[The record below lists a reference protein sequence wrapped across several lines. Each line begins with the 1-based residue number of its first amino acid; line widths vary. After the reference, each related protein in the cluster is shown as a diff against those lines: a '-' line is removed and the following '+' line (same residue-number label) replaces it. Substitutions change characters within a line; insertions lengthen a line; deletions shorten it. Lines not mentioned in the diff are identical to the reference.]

1 MPVRQYCF
9 PELFN
14 ADKEAMIMKNR
25 ILIVLGLLGL
35 LGLLTTIP
43 VKAFD
48 YIGWGGAPM
57 YDSGYFLNSLYS
69 FASFTNFTTLN
80 NAWDESSDQQ
90 GKGLAT
96 QASKETRFTRAPA
109 ATTSKWPKKLA
120 TNFPKEQRKEW
131 QRAFKYSLNIYQKL
145 EKKLRIPKTDIAG
158 AVAAYIAGNYMAYHN
173 SEVSDADFLALVDQ
187 MRSLLINIP
196 EFKQA
201 KKSAK
206 RDFYELM
213 AIGGTFMAIASLDL
227 QQQPNQAS
235 IDKLRAAAGEN
246 LEQFFSVNIDDIQI
260 VDGGLVIH

>member
-1 MPVRQYCF
+1 
-9 PELFN
+9 
-14 ADKEAMIMKNR
+14 MKNR

-109 ATTSKWPKKLA
+109 ATTSKWPKSWQQ
-120 TNFPKEQRKEW
+120 TFPKNSVRNGNER
-131 QRAFKYSLNIYQKL
+131 LNT
-145 EKKLRIPKTDIAG
+145 P
-158 AVAAYIAGNYMAYHN
+158 
-173 SEVSDADFLALVDQ
+173 
-187 MRSLLINIP
+187 
-196 EFKQA
+196 
-201 KKSAK
+201 
-206 RDFYELM
+206 
-213 AIGGTFMAIASLDL
+213 
-227 QQQPNQAS
+227 
-235 IDKLRAAAGEN
+235 
-246 LEQFFSVNIDDIQI
+246 
-260 VDGGLVIH
+260 